1 MYYVYVLE
9 DKNDFSRY
17 IGYTSD
23 LRRRLEQH
31 NRPHQGYT
39 NGSEWTLVY
48 YEAFREEK
56 LARQRERR
64 LKQDGRAKRQLF
76 DRIFSG

>member
-1 MYYVYVLE
+1 MYYVYVLSSQRE
-9 DKNDFSRY
+9 SLRY

-23 LRRRLEQH
+23 LRRRLAEH
-31 NRPHQGYT
+31 NEPHKGYT
-39 NGSEWTLVY
+39 NGQEWELVY
-48 YEAFREEK
+48 YEAYKTEI

-76 DRIFSG
+76 ARVF